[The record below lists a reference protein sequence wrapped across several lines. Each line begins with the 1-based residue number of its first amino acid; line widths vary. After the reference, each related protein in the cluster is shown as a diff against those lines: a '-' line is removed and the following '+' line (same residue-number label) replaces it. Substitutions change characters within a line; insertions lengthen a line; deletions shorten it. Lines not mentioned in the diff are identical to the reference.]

1 MHYLIA
7 ERGEKVEH
15 YIDRHE
21 LGLFDIDRTLDIMN
35 DVGFEAQYIS
45 DCLMRN
51 RGLYIGEKTA
61 VKFQSNVFSES
72 SSMLKL
78 K

>member
-35 DVGFEAQYIS
+35 DVGTEASILGKNCSQVS
-45 DCLMRN
+45 
-51 RGLYIGEKTA
+51 K
-61 VKFQSNVFSES
+61 
-72 SSMLKL
+72 
-78 K
+78 